1 MCIRAAET
9 DPWQLEDVPDN
20 FKTQEKCDAVVSRD
34 SYLLQCA
41 SGWLLRQ
48 IHVIDV
54 HVIDE
59 KRCKIQQLSQ
69 IHDN

>member
-1 MCIRAAET
+1 MCVRAAET

-41 SGWLLRQ
+41 SGWFLMQ
-48 IHVIDV
+48 EPV
-54 HVIDE
+54 
-59 KRCKIQQLSQ
+59 KI
-69 IHDN
+69 